1 MDLKEL
7 VTQVPGF
14 SGWDHP
20 DKIKL
25 FGWFLH
31 VYRGREFFTA
41 KEIRECYDQLSYT
54 APRLNRDLERL
65 LDRRPRELLQ
75 DSRGFRLHGTV
86 KQALD
91 EKYGE
96 AQTTIVVKKLLAELP
111 AKVPGIEERAFLE
124 EVIRCLRAQ
133 AFRATVVMA
142 WNLAFDHLLHWLLK
156 DPARLKTFNDRI
168 PVRYPNKKPMPLIAK
183 FEDFEEL
190 TEREV
195 IEVCSSAGLISD
207 AVFGILKEKLDRRN
221 TAAHPSKVAV
231 LQSKAEDTIEDLVTN
246 VVLKLT

>member
-1 MDLKEL
+1 LMDLEEF
-7 VTQVPGF
+7 VRQIEGF
-14 SGWDHP
+14 AGWSHP

-25 FGWFLH
+25 FGWYLH
-31 VYRGREFFTA
+31 VHKKQDRFNATD
-41 KEIRECYDQLSYT
+41 IRKCYEDLNYEVPNL
-54 APRLNRDLERL
+54 ARDLPRLV
-65 LDRRPRELLQ
+65 DRTPPELLK
-75 DSRGFRLHGTV
+75 DGGGYRLEARV
-86 KQALD
+86 RRAFD

-111 AKVPGIEERAFLE
+111 EKVPGIEERAFLE
-124 EVIRCLRAQ
+124 EVIRCYRAG

-156 DPARLKTFNDRI
+156 DAGRLAAFNARI
-168 PVRYPNKKPMPLIAK
+168 PVVYLRKKGLVIAT

-190 TEREV
+190 KEREV
-195 IEVCSSAGLISD
+195 IEVCSSAGLVSSGQ
-207 AVFGILKEKLDRRN
+207 FKILKEKLDRRN
-221 TAAHPSKVAV
+221 TAGHPSKVDV